1 MHSVDAAYSYACV
14 GVLWSVSVRVSA
26 LVAPSALQKR
36 LKRSRIRDAVCGA
49 DSPGHRE
56 PLS

>member
-26 LVAPSALQKR
+26 LVAP
-36 LKRSRIRDAVCGA
+36 
-49 DSPGHRE
+49 
-56 PLS
+56 